1 MSDPAKIPTSELMHK
16 RDLGAILYLS
26 CYLQMMHRELGI
38 DDVSD
43 EYLRMTVLQMVMP
56 MNHATEAIW
65 RALMHDE
72 TGVEETIQRFRE
84 SLRGL

>member
-1 MSDPAKIPTSELMHK
+1 MADPAKIPTSELMHK
-16 RDLGAILYLS
+16 RDLAAALYFT
-26 CYLQMMHRELGI
+26 CYLQMMHRELGV
-38 DDVSD
+38 DDASG

-72 TGVEETIQRFRE
+72 TGVEEAIQRFRE